1 MASPE
6 QSQNMQIKKFFFRNR
21 LASQGCG
28 PALSRKNK
36 NSVLNWTIKLCFTPL
51 ILKIFD
57 ILQKHEKGYQY
68 ICAADDTNNTIYNYF
83 QLNWHRVHNTS
94 CHGIVNFKF

>member
-1 MASPE
+1 MFYS
-6 QSQNMQIKKFFFRNR
+6 I
-21 LASQGCG
+21 
-28 PALSRKNK
+28 
-36 NSVLNWTIKLCFTPL
+36 

-83 QLNWHRVHNTS
+83 QLN
-94 CHGIVNFKF
+94 